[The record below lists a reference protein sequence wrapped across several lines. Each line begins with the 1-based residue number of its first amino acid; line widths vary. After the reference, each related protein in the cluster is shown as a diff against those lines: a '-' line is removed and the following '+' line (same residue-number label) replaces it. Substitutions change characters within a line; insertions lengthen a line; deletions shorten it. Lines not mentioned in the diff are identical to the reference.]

1 MSCMITARFLQK
13 TVLVLLDN
21 QWDHRPIGRY
31 PGTVLYGW
39 WWLRSPGNNQN
50 NAANVNNDGSLN
62 NNNVNNDNI
71 CVRPASPCLPEV
83 RLCERR
89 PVPWGEGIPLPF
101 AGIPMQ
107 PWNTT
112 GCMPS
117 EKYADGGP
125 DGG

>member
-1 MSCMITARFLQK
+1 MITARFLQK

-62 NNNVNNDNI
+62 NDCVSSLNGYVDCVPG
-71 CVRPASPCLPEV
+71 CVRPALWIDISAI
-83 RLCERR
+83 
-89 PVPWGEGIPLPF
+89 PV
-101 AGIPMQ
+101 
-107 PWNTT
+107 
-112 GCMPS
+112 
-117 EKYADGGP
+117 
-125 DGG
+125 